1 MRINTYL
8 FNFIKLT
15 IMKKIL
21 LLLSVVLLAA
31 APLSAQTN
39 KQSRLAKKEAKKA
52 VKEAEKEGFKMLEVG
67 DLEMR
72 IANHLEK
79 VYAGTA
85 FQIVNTAEGKRS
97 INMAKTIARNNI
109 LNEHAESARA
119 IVKGRVTSD
128 MHDVNNVQSENFV
141 AAYERLVLAELNGEV
156 RVSYTLVRH
165 NKKQNTYDVKLV
177 CLVDYDAAHQAHLN
191 AIKRAAEQQELAQKY
206 GTKISEWINE
216 GFVKSVTNQ

>member
-1 MRINTYL
+1 
-8 FNFIKLT
+8 
-15 IMKKIL
+15 MKKIL
-21 LLLSVVLLAA
+21 LLLGIVMLAA

-52 VKEAEKEGFKMLEVG
+52 VKEAEKEGYKMLEVG
-67 DLEMR
+67 DLQMR
-72 IANHLEK
+72 IASHLEK

-85 FQIVNTAEGKRS
+85 FQIVNTAEGKKS
-97 INMAKTIARNNI
+97 VNMAKTIARNNV
-109 LNEHAESARA
+109 LNEHAESARS

-128 MHDVNNVQSENFV
+128 MHDVNSVQSENFV

-156 RVSYTLVRH
+156 RVSYTLVRY
-165 NKKQNTYDVKLV
+165 NKKQNNYDVKLV

-206 GTKISEWINE
+206 GSKISEWINE
-216 GFVKSVTNQ
+216 GFVKSVVNQ

>member
-1 MRINTYL
+1 
-8 FNFIKLT
+8 
-15 IMKKIL
+15 MKKL
-21 LLLSVVLLAA
+21 LVLGIVALFAIT
-31 APLSAQTN
+31 PLYAQTN
-39 KQSRLAKKEAKKA
+39 KQTRLAKKEAKKA
-52 VKEAEKEGFKMLEVG
+52 VKEAEKEGYKMLEVG

-72 IANHLEK
+72 IAQHLEK
-79 VYAGTA
+79 VYAGEA

-97 INMAKTIARNNI
+97 INLAKTIARNNI

-119 IVKGRVTSD
+119 IVKGRVASD
-128 MHDVNNVQSENFV
+128 MHDVGNVQQENFV

-177 CLVDYDAAHQAHLN
+177 CLVDYEAAHKSHLN

-206 GTKISEWINE
+206 GTKISNWINE
-216 GFVKSVTNQ
+216 GFVNSVVGGN

>member
-1 MRINTYL
+1 
-8 FNFIKLT
+8 
-15 IMKKIL
+15 MKKIL
-21 LLLSVVLLAA
+21 LLLGIVMLAA
-31 APLSAQTN
+31 APLNAQTN

-52 VKEAEKEGFKMLEVG
+52 VKEAEKEGYKMLEVG
-67 DLEMR
+67 DLQMR

-85 FQIVNTAEGKRS
+85 FQIVNTAEGKKS
-97 INMAKTIARNNI
+97 VNMAKTIARNNV
-109 LNEHAESARA
+109 LNEHAESARS

-128 MHDVNNVQSENFV
+128 MHDVNSVQSENFV

-156 RVSYTLVRH
+156 RVSYTLVRY
-165 NKKQNTYDVKLV
+165 NKKQNNYDVKLV

-206 GTKISEWINE
+206 GSKISEWINE
-216 GFVKSVTNQ
+216 GFVKSVVNQ

>member
-1 MRINTYL
+1 
-8 FNFIKLT
+8 
-15 IMKKIL
+15 MKKIL

-206 GTKISEWINE
+206 GSKISEWINE

>member
-1 MRINTYL
+1 
-8 FNFIKLT
+8 
-15 IMKKIL
+15 MKKIL

-39 KQSRLAKKEAKKA
+39 KQSRLAKKA

-72 IANHLEK
+72 IAQHLEK
-79 VYAGTA
+79 VYAGSA
-85 FQIVNTAEGKRS
+85 FQIVNTAEGKKS

-206 GTKISEWINE
+206 GSKISEWINE
-216 GFVKSVTNQ
+216 GFVKSVVNQ

>member
-1 MRINTYL
+1 
-8 FNFIKLT
+8 
-15 IMKKIL
+15 MKKIL
-21 LLLSVVLLAA
+21 LRLSVVLLAA

-72 IANHLEK
+72 IAQHLEK
-79 VYAGTA
+79 VYAGSA
-85 FQIVNTAEGKRS
+85 FQIVNTAEGKKS

-206 GTKISEWINE
+206 GSKISEWINE
-216 GFVKSVTNQ
+216 GFVKSVVNQ

>member
-1 MRINTYL
+1 
-8 FNFIKLT
+8 
-15 IMKKIL
+15 MKKFLIL
-21 LLLSVVLLAA
+21 GIVALFAIT
-31 APLSAQTN
+31 PIYAQTN
-39 KQSRLAKKEAKKA
+39 KQSRMAKKEAKKA
-52 VKEAEKEGFKMLEVG
+52 VKDAEKEGYKMLEVG

-97 INMAKTIARNNI
+97 VNMAKSIARNNV
-109 LNEHAESARA
+109 LNEHAENARS

-128 MHDVNNVQSENFV
+128 MHDVGNVQAENFV

-177 CLVDYDAAHQAHLN
+177 CLVDYDAAHKAHLN
-191 AIKRAAEQQELAQKY
+191 AIKRAAEQQEVAQKY

-216 GFVKSVTNQ
+216 GFVKSIVNN

>member
-1 MRINTYL
+1 
-8 FNFIKLT
+8 
-15 IMKKIL
+15 MKKIL
-21 LLLSVVLLAA
+21 LLLGIVMLAA

-52 VKEAEKEGFKMLEVG
+52 VKEAEKEGYKMLEVG
-67 DLEMR
+67 DLQMR

-85 FQIVNTAEGKRS
+85 FQIVNTAEGKKS
-97 INMAKTIARNNI
+97 VNMAKTIARNNV
-109 LNEHAESARA
+109 LNEHAESARS

-128 MHDVNNVQSENFV
+128 MHDVNSVQSENFV

-156 RVSYTLVRH
+156 RVSYTLVRY
-165 NKKQNTYDVKLV
+165 NKKQNNYDVKLV

-206 GTKISEWINE
+206 GSKISEWINE
-216 GFVKSVTNQ
+216 GFVKSVVNQ

>member
-1 MRINTYL
+1 
-8 FNFIKLT
+8 
-15 IMKKIL
+15 MKKFLFL
-21 LLLSVVLLAA
+21 LGVALIAV

-39 KQSRLAKKEAKKA
+39 KEVRLAKKEAKKA
-52 VKEAEKEGFKMLEVG
+52 VKEAYKEGYKMLEVG

-85 FQIVNTAEGKRS
+85 FQLVNTAEGKRS
-97 INMAKTIARNNI
+97 VNMAKTIARNNV
-109 LNEHAESARA
+109 LNEHAESARS

-128 MHDVNNVQSENFV
+128 MHDVSNVQNENFV
-141 AAYERLVLAELNGEV
+141 AAYERLVCAELNGEV

-177 CLVDYDAAHQAHLN
+177 CLVDYDAAHKAHLN
-191 AIKRAAEQQELAQKY
+191 AMKRAAEQQEMAQKY
-206 GTKISEWINE
+206 GSKISEWINE
-216 GFVKSVTNQ
+216 GFVKSIVNQ

>member
-1 MRINTYL
+1 
-8 FNFIKLT
+8 
-15 IMKKIL
+15 MKKIL

-72 IANHLEK
+72 IAQHLEK
-79 VYAGTA
+79 VYAGSA
-85 FQIVNTAEGKRS
+85 FQIVNTAEGKKS

-206 GTKISEWINE
+206 GSKISEWINE
-216 GFVKSVTNQ
+216 GFVKSVVNQ

>member
-1 MRINTYL
+1 
-8 FNFIKLT
+8 
-15 IMKKIL
+15 MKKIL